1 MQTVESLRVFFGGGG
16 VKNYCK
22 FLIKK
27 KPAQTFLWANLVKNF
42 ILRNEFKISKV
53 YIFCQLS
60 CLRVQEEPIKA
71 AALLYSLQF
80 TRYWIHNKIFIMVKS
95 STLHLS
101 SR

>member
-1 MQTVESLRVFFGGGG
+1 MQTVESLRGFFLGGCS
-16 VKNYCK
+16 KLLQIYK
-22 FLIKK
+22 LKK
-27 KPAQTFLWANLVKNF
+27 TAQTFLWANLVKNF